1 MQRVMAASAVIK
13 GRKAPANQARGARDN
28 GGPEQGG

>member
-1 MQRVMAASAVIK
+1 MQRVRAASAVIIRANEP
-13 GRKAPANQARGARDN
+13 GNQARGARDI

>member
-1 MQRVMAASAVIK
+1 MQRVMAASAVIIWAF
-13 GRKAPANQARGARDN
+13 APGNQARGARDN